1 MQLFQSGSELI
12 IIIISLLFSV
22 FFSGM
27 ELAFLSSSRLKVEL
41 DKKSGTIKGKMI
53 SYFYN
58 HESTIITSILI
69 GNNLAL
75 VVFGVASAK
84 TLDPLVTGVWGF
96 SNAAVVL
103 FLKTVLSTALVL
115 VVAEFL
121 PKTIVQINPNRSL
134 KLGGYPLFIV
144 HVLLY
149 LPSKLILLISDT
161 VLNIGKE
168 NKENSPQIFGKV
180 DLEHFIND
188 LNERIDE
195 EEHLGNEIQILQNA
209 LDFSSVKARD
219 CMIPRTEIISI
230 DVDSDIGKLSELFIE
245 TGLSKIIV
253 YRESIDNIIGYVHS
267 FDLFKSAK
275 AINQILLPI
284 SFVPSATAGSD
295 LLKLFAK
302 QSGNIAIVV
311 DEYGGT
317 AGLVTIEDVIEEI
330 FGEIEDEHDKEELLE
345 EKISENEYRFSARVD
360 IDYLNKEYCFSIK
373 ESDEYETLGGYII
386 NKLETI
392 PVSGAT
398 ITTESTTLIIEKV
411 SDRRIEIVRVLI
423 K

>member
-41 DKKSGTIKGKMI
+41 DKQSGTIKGRMI

-84 TLDPLVTGVWGF
+84 ILDPLITTSWGI
-96 SNAAVVL
+96 SNAALVL
-103 FLKTVLSTALVL
+103 FLQTILSTALVL

-134 KLGGYPLFIV
+134 KLGGYPLFMV
-144 HVLLY
+144 YVLLFF
-149 LPSKLILLISDT
+149 PSKLILLISNT

-168 NKENSPQIFGKV
+168 KKGNSPQMFGKV

-219 CMIPRTEIISI
+219 CMIPRTEIVSI
-230 DVDSDIGKLSELFIE
+230 DVDSDAEKLSELFID

-267 FDLFKSAK
+267 FDLFKKAK
-275 AINQILLPI
+275 A
-284 SFVPSATAGSD
+284 
-295 LLKLFAK
+295 
-302 QSGNIAIVV
+302 
-311 DEYGGT
+311 
-317 AGLVTIEDVIEEI
+317 
-330 FGEIEDEHDKEELLE
+330 
-345 EKISENEYRFSARVD
+345 
-360 IDYLNKEYCFSIK
+360 
-373 ESDEYETLGGYII
+373 
-386 NKLETI
+386 
-392 PVSGAT
+392 
-398 ITTESTTLIIEKV
+398 
-411 SDRRIEIVRVLI
+411 
-423 K
+423 

>member
-1 MQLFQSGSELI
+1 
-12 IIIISLLFSV
+12 
-22 FFSGM
+22 
-27 ELAFLSSSRLKVEL
+27 
-41 DKKSGTIKGKMI
+41 MI

-103 FLKTVLSTALVL
+103 FLKIFLSTALVL

-230 DVDSDIGKLSELFIE
+230 DVDSDIGKLGS
-245 TGLSKIIV
+245 
-253 YRESIDNIIGYVHS
+253 Y
-267 FDLFKSAK
+267 
-275 AINQILLPI
+275 LLRQ
-284 SFVPSATAGSD
+284 AC
-295 LLKLFAK
+295 LRL
-302 QSGNIAIVV
+302 
-311 DEYGGT
+311 
-317 AGLVTIEDVIEEI
+317 
-330 FGEIEDEHDKEELLE
+330 
-345 EKISENEYRFSARVD
+345 
-360 IDYLNKEYCFSIK
+360 
-373 ESDEYETLGGYII
+373 
-386 NKLETI
+386 
-392 PVSGAT
+392 
-398 ITTESTTLIIEKV
+398 
-411 SDRRIEIVRVLI
+411 
-423 K
+423 

>member
-22 FFSGM
+22 FCSGM

-168 NKENSPQIFGKV
+168 NKENSP
-180 DLEHFIND
+180 L
-188 LNERIDE
+188 
-195 EEHLGNEIQILQNA
+195 
-209 LDFSSVKARD
+209 
-219 CMIPRTEIISI
+219 
-230 DVDSDIGKLSELFIE
+230 
-245 TGLSKIIV
+245 
-253 YRESIDNIIGYVHS
+253 
-267 FDLFKSAK
+267 
-275 AINQILLPI
+275 
-284 SFVPSATAGSD
+284 
-295 LLKLFAK
+295 
-302 QSGNIAIVV
+302 
-311 DEYGGT
+311 
-317 AGLVTIEDVIEEI
+317 
-330 FGEIEDEHDKEELLE
+330 
-345 EKISENEYRFSARVD
+345 
-360 IDYLNKEYCFSIK
+360 
-373 ESDEYETLGGYII
+373 
-386 NKLETI
+386 
-392 PVSGAT
+392 
-398 ITTESTTLIIEKV
+398 
-411 SDRRIEIVRVLI
+411 RVLLYHVHPLFHQ
-423 K
+423 KSLQLHLQW